1 MCDWGTHGC
10 SEHISGQGYAT
21 GRFNYL
27 EYRRAI
33 DIFLQLKG
41 LWPISRAHDC
51 IYSGVTFPLQPY
63 QQI

>member
-1 MCDWGTHGC
+1 MCDWGTDGC
-10 SEHISGQGYAT
+10 LEHISGQGDAT

-41 LWPISRAHDC
+41 
-51 IYSGVTFPLQPY
+51 Q
-63 QQI
+63 